1 MDYVGM
7 DYVGDDELDELL
19 GVSGDD
25 DDDDVGARRPRVN
38 LGSKKRM
45 QAMQKAARARFL
57 PAVLLGFRDSIAAAA
72 TEIVSSEPNVKLRP
86 TDLIVRE
93 SNADDFVLTSIKIG
107 RVDLIT
113 GSVGVPASIFTGS
126 QQRPPISAPELE
138 AGTNATI
145 SVENLTN
152 AASLFLAA
160 YTCLD
165 LSRHPVSP

>member
-7 DYVGDDELDELL
+7 DYAVGDDDLEALL
-19 GVSGDD
+19 GVAGDD
-25 DDDDVGARRPRVN
+25 DDDDVGAARRRKPANKRVMA
-38 LGSKKRM
+38 L
-45 QAMQKAARARFL
+45 AKAAKARSL

-72 TEIVSSEPNVKLRP
+72 TETVTSEPNVKLRP

-93 SNADDFVLTSIKIG
+93 SNADDFVLTSIRIG

-113 GSVGVPASIFTGS
+113 GSVGVPASIFTGA
-126 QQRPPISAPELE
+126 QQRPPISAPVLE

-145 SVENLTN
+145 GVENLTN